1 VILAEER
8 EKSTPMICANEDFF
22 PHIPDLKH
30 TDKTRLRTGGF
41 WRVRDFHSGFHK
53 IFMPKVPAQ
62 TCE

>member
-1 VILAEER
+1 VILAEDR

-22 PHIPDLKH
+22 PHIPDLKN
-30 TDKTRLRTGGF
+30 TDKLRARERQF
-41 WRVRDFHSGFHK
+41 LPLHDFHSAFHK

>member
-1 VILAEER
+1 VILAEDR

-22 PHIPDLKH
+22 PHIPDLKN
-30 TDKTRLRTGGF
+30 TDKLRARERRF
-41 WRVRDFHSGFHK
+41 RPFLDFHSAFHK